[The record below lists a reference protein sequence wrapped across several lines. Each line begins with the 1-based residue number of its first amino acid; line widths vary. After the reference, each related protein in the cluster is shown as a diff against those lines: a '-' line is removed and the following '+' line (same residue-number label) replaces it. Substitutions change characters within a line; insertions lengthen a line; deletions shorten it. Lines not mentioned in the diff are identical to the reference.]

1 MISRPRLAV
10 ISRNSQ
16 KRDIW
21 EVGTPV
27 EEFYNAIAQFERPF
41 LCCRGGVL
49 VASHT
54 DPRSS
59 SLQFLDP
66 TLSSLAPLSRW
77 DKFLLRV

>member
-1 MISRPRLAV
+1 MISRPRLE
-10 ISRNSQ
+10 REL
-16 KRDIW
+16 W

-27 EEFYNAIAQFERPF
+27 EEFHNAITQFERPF